1 MAAIKRF
8 DPRLVG
14 CAAVFWIGTSHA
26 AGIPAGECSPATQ
39 TRIYSELFASD
50 QGLRQRFA
58 EVHRTHDQ
66 ALLDKFGVEM
76 FEQDKKHQAILD
88 AVVAKCGW
96 PESEPFVNGNLEAA
110 FYVIQHAPLAYMER
124 YKDRLE
130 QSYADGKIPKRNMDL
145 FYQRL
150 EFRRAEKHQA
160 VPHS

>member
-8 DPRLVG
+8 DPRLAG

-26 AGIPAGECSPATQ
+26 AGTPAGECSPATQ

-88 AVVAKCGW
+88 EVVAKCGW

-124 YKDRLE
+124 YKDRIE
-130 QSYADGKIPKRNMDL
+130 KSHAEGKIPKHNMDI
-145 FYQRL
+145 FRERL
-150 EFRRAEKHQA
+150 EFRKAQQKQA
-160 VPHS
+160 VPHD